1 MRLLQCPLP
10 TLHRPWPA
18 PPFSGLRAALAGLKP
33 GPVFFAPSS
42 VVRGPMASLR
52 PCRWPARYPASPGPS
67 LPAPPS
73 RAARLGEIKVD
84 TWQT

>member
-42 VVRGPMASLR
+42 VVRGPMASLS
-52 PCRWPARYPASPGPS
+52 PCRWPAPLPS
-67 LPAPPS
+67 LSRALPPRSSQQSCPS
-73 RAARLGEIKVD
+73 RGN
-84 TWQT
+84 